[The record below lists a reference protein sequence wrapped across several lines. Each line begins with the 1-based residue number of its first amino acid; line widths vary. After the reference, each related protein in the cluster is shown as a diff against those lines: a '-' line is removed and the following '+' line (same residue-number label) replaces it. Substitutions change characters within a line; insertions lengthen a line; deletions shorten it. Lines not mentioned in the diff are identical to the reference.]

1 MKATIAAVA
10 VLFAVSF
17 SASALRAQ
25 QNDAGP
31 VDPAQEMAAAAPV
44 RTVTP
49 ADVLKLMQ
57 QKDANVVLVD
67 TQPVSGFADTHIPGA
82 VNYPWVMRIAKFPI
96 SLPRD
101 KTLIFYG
108 SCPNDTS
115 DTVKQLAEYGYF
127 DVKIMDGGLYKWESL
142 KYPVVRGAQNDSQH
156 PDLSQTMPS
165 AIHRG
170 N

>member
-1 MKATIAAVA
+1 MKASIGLVA
-10 VLFAVSF
+10 LLFAASF
-17 SASALRAQ
+17 GASALRAQ
-25 QNDAGP
+25 DINADP
-31 VDPAQEMAAAAPV
+31 VDPAMEMASAAPV
-44 RTVTP
+44 QTVTP

-67 TQPVSGFADTHIPGA
+67 TQPASGYADTHIPGA

-101 KTLIFYG
+101 RMLIFYG

-115 DTVKQLAEYGYF
+115 DTVKHLSQYGYF
-127 DVKIMDGGLYKWESL
+127 NVKIMDGGLYKWIDL
-142 KYPVVRGAQNDSQH
+142 KYPVVRANDAEH
-156 PDLSQTMPS
+156 PDLSQAGTHPS
-165 AIHRG
+165 NHG

>member
-31 VDPAQEMAAAAPV
+31 TDPAMAMAESAPV
-44 RTVTP
+44 PTVTP

-57 QKDANVVLVD
+57 QQDANVVLVD
-67 TQPVSGFADTHIPGA
+67 TQPASGFADTHIPGA

-115 DTVKQLAEYGYF
+115 DTIKQLAEYGYF
-127 DVKIMDGGLYKWESL
+127 NVKVMDGGLYKWESL
-142 KYPVVRGAQNDSQH
+142 KYPVVRGAGNDAQH
-156 PDLSQTMPS
+156 PDLSQATPS
-165 AIHRG
+165 SIHRG